1 MIHIPPILLV
11 TILTGANVIIM
22 TELNKFCEVSCLPTS
37 FLKAEIDEI
46 IWQMSHESQLI
57 PIKVKEVEYL
67 YEESV
72 ILKRR
77 FHSLSE
83 GVERRMD
90 SIVREMKKFEPSD
103 KKTYEHILI
112 LIQTSKEH
120 PLIMS
125 ELQSLNDI
133 LEGFSSKAEIRWG
146 LGINEQLEDNILI
159 MIVCSKR

>member
-1 MIHIPPILLV
+1 
-11 TILTGANVIIM
+11 
-22 TELNKFCEVSCLPTS
+22 
-37 FLKAEIDEI
+37 
-46 IWQMSHESQLI
+46 MSHESQLI

-146 LGINEQLEDNILI
+146 LGINEQLEDNIFI